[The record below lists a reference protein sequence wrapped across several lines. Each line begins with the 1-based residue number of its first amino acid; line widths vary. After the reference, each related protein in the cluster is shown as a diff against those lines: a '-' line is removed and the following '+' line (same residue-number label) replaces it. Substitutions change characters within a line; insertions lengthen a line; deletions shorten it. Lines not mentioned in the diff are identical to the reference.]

1 MFTRKTVPA
10 AAAIAV
16 GALLAVPAATAS
28 ATTPSAP
35 PTAPASQTGPHHAI
49 KPPTP
54 GATTLGQAA
63 GHRSAKSAS
72 SAASAVITVNSLYK
86 VTPGQC
92 LDADIT
98 GGGQNGTKVQV
109 WACNGSTQQQW
120 VSWDDYSMESVKY
133 PGMCLDADLNGN
145 GSNGTKIQLWACNGS
160 TQQQWEV
167 FANDLA
173 FYNVRFY
180 NNGNTVMD
188 RDITVPGNGAR
199 AQLWAKNFQSQQ
211 WWSPNLA

>member
-120 VSWDDYSMESVKY
+120 
-133 PGMCLDADLNGN
+133 
-145 GSNGTKIQLWACNGS
+145 
-160 TQQQWEV
+160 EV